1 MSGWRAF
8 LFVGLWRAGLATDG
22 LCLLAVTAGQAGLNS
37 KRRSENR
44 LVFFLI
50 RYVLIRCFDV
60 RNARDVSS
68 VKIQKKFLRSRTARR
83 GGASPSTFP
92 LSVRERAFVPSGGD
106 LFRVRTVAEC
116 LKRVKILLI
125 FGKSPKKSVVF
136 PLKNIDKIFVG
147 KYDFLIIF

>member
-1 MSGWRAF
+1 M
-8 LFVGLWRAGLATDG
+8 V
-22 LCLLAVTAGQAGLNS
+22 
-37 KRRSENR
+37 RS
-44 LVFFLI
+44 
-50 RYVLIRCFDV
+50 
-60 RNARDVSS
+60 ARDVSS
-68 VKIQKKFLRSRTARR
+68 ADFRKDSENVPPVADGAEGEPLRLPQPLF
-83 GGASPSTFP
+83 GA
-92 LSVRERAFVPSGGD
+92 ERAFVPSGGD